1 MKTLLENKHL
11 SYLYVVLLGSI
22 SSFSLPPYNYF
33 IINFFTLTFFFIFIV
48 NYNEHLKKKIDYFK
62 YGWLFGFGYF
72 LLSLYWIVISL
83 TFDQSF
89 KILIPIA
96 LILIP
101 SFIAIFYGLPVYF
114 FSYFIKFSNV
124 SLILIFSFLFAI
136 SEFIRGTILT
146 GFPWNLFAFSFS
158 ENLTFIQILSLIGT
172 YSFNLICI
180 SLFLA
185 PALLILRK
193 SRYEVLIFL
202 ILIFL
207 AISFLIFGEKKINN
221 ETNYSNKNKNFIIK
235 VISSKIDINRFY
247 NVDNER
253 EIIVELINLSKPNKE
268 IPTIFIWPEG
278 VLASTNLGDIKKYKD
293 LFNSNFG
300 DKHLIVLG
308 INDAVS
314 NGNLEI
320 YNSLAVIDNNLN
332 LIDLYYKNNLV
343 PFGEF
348 LPIENFLSKIG
359 LKSIAHNYQSFSK
372 GNERKIINIKNQ
384 YFDLSFLPLICYE
397 IIYSGRLAK
406 TNNFDFIINISED
419 GWFGNSIGPHQHFA
433 HSIFRSI
440 EEGKNIIRS
449 TNNGISA
456 LIGPQ
461 GKILKKIESTQSGVI
476 EINALKTNDETLFSK
491 NGNNIFFYLLLF
503 YIILF
508 FFLKKKRI

>member
-1 MKTLLENKHL
+1 M
-11 SYLYVVLLGSI
+11 
-22 SSFSLPPYNYF
+22 
-33 IINFFTLTFFFIFIV
+33 
-48 NYNEHLKKKIDYFK
+48 
-62 YGWLFGFGYF
+62 
-72 LLSLYWIVISL
+72 
-83 TFDQSF
+83 
-89 KILIPIA
+89 
-96 LILIP
+96 
-101 SFIAIFYGLPVYF
+101 
-114 FSYFIKFSNV
+114 
-124 SLILIFSFLFAI
+124 
-136 SEFIRGTILT
+136 
-146 GFPWNLFAFSFS
+146 
-158 ENLTFIQILSLIGT
+158 
-172 YSFNLICI
+172 
-180 SLFLA
+180 
-185 PALLILRK
+185 
-193 SRYEVLIFL
+193 
-202 ILIFL
+202 
-207 AISFLIFGEKKINN
+207 
-221 ETNYSNKNKNFIIK
+221 
-235 VISSKIDINRFY
+235 
-247 NVDNER
+247 
-253 EIIVELINLSKPNKE
+253 
-268 IPTIFIWPEG
+268 
-278 VLASTNLGDIKKYKD
+278 GDIKKYKD